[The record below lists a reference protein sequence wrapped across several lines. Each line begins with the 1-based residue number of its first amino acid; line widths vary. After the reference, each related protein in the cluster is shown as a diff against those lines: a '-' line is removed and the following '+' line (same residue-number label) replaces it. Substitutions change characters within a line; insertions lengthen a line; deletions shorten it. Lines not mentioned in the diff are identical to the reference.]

1 MQSTHE
7 QYVGAGF
14 GPYEQEQYAD
24 KTTTT
29 PKVVF
34 AVLALALGLA
44 VGAGVA
50 WTAGKTLAS
59 GPTNTS
65 AAIVTSSTPSEAAAS
80 PAITPPVTTNPAAST
95 LTGGSGGSGGSG
107 TSGSSTGSVH
117 VVDNTA
123 PKTPKLISPSDGV
136 IVSDSGVHLTLK
148 WSKVTDPSGV
158 RYRVQ
163 IQQWIGGGAGW
174 QAVKLVKGLKS
185 THYGLSVGAMRVRW
199 RVIAVDLVGNESD
212 PTAWRTIDP
221 VSPLV
226 LLQDKKWLLSAI
238 SDGAGG
244 MLDPLDGT
252 HAFIRFDS
260 DTGNVG
266 GSTGV
271 NAFGA
276 PFSATEDGAIHVGMI
291 TSTMMASSPDA
302 MKQEM
307 LLKNALTGAVKWQL
321 TNNYKTLKLLTAGGD
336 ELAVFTR

>member
-14 GPYEQEQYAD
+14 QPYEQEQYAD
-24 KTTTT
+24 KTATTR
-29 PKVVF
+29 KVVF

-65 AAIVTSSTPSEAAAS
+65 PEFVTTSTPIEATAS
-80 PAITPPVTTNPAAST
+80 PAITPPVATNPAAVTVAS
-95 LTGGSGGSGGSG
+95 GSGGSSASGGSAG
-107 TSGSSTGSVH
+107 AEH
-117 VVDNTA
+117 VADNTA

-136 IVSDSGVHLTLK
+136 TVSDGGVHLTLK

-163 IQQWIGGGAGW
+163 VQQWIGGGAGW
-174 QAVKLVKGLKS
+174 QTSKLVKGLVS
-185 THYGLSVGAMRVRW
+185 THYSLSVGAMRVRW
-199 RVIAVDLVGNESD
+199 RVIAVDLAGNESD

-221 VSPLV
+221 VSTLV

-252 HAFIRFDS
+252 HAFIRFNS

-276 PFSATEDGAIHVGMI
+276 PFSATEDDAIHVGMI
-291 TSTMMASSPDA
+291 TTTMMASSPDA

-307 LLKNALTGAVKWQL
+307 LLKNALTGAVKWHL
-321 TNNYKTLKLLTAGGD
+321 ENNYKTLKLLTTGGD
-336 ELAVFTR
+336 ELAVFAQ

>member
-14 GPYEQEQYAD
+14 QPYEQEPYAD
-24 KTTTT
+24 KTATTR
-29 PKVVF
+29 KVVF

-59 GPTNTS
+59 GPADTS
-65 AAIVTSSTPSEAAAS
+65 PEFVTTSTPSEATAS
-80 PAITPPVTTNPAAST
+80 PAIAPPATTNPAAVTVAS
-95 LTGGSGGSGGSG
+95 GSAASSGSGASGESE
-107 TSGSSTGSVH
+107 H
-117 VVDNTA
+117 VTDNTA

-136 IVSDSGVHLTLK
+136 TVSDGGVHLTLK
-148 WSKVTDPSGV
+148 WNKVTDPSGV

-174 QAVKLVKGLKS
+174 QTSKLVKGLVS
-185 THYGLSVGAMRVRW
+185 THYSLSVGAMRVRW
-199 RVIAVDLVGNESD
+199 RVIAVDLADNESD

-252 HAFIRFDS
+252 HAFIRFNS
-260 DTGNVG
+260 DAGNVG

-291 TSTMMASSPDA
+291 TTTMMASSPDA

-307 LLKNALTGAVKWQL
+307 LLKSALTGAVKWHL
-321 TNNYKTLKLLTAGGD
+321 ENNYKTLKLLTAGGD
-336 ELAVFTR
+336 ELAVFSR